1 MILILIITAITVGL
15 YLLNVNYQYWKKRGV
30 PGPKPTF
37 LVGNLGQNFLV
48 KKSLAEVFSDI
59 YNAFPDSPMVG
70 IFKASTPTL
79 LIRDPELI
87 RDITVKS
94 FGHFHDNELFLDK
107 DVDPLLGRNPFFM
120 KGEEWRTTRVHL
132 TPGFT
137 SGKVKKRFWYLPYE
151 TPEFSDEVDLSAFG
165 RC

>member
-59 YNAFPDSPMVG
+59 Y
-70 IFKASTPTL
+70 K
-79 LIRDPELI
+79 
-87 RDITVKS
+87 
-94 FGHFHDNELFLDK
+94 
-107 DVDPLLGRNPFFM
+107 
-120 KGEEWRTTRVHL
+120 
-132 TPGFT
+132 
-137 SGKVKKRFWYLPYE
+137 
-151 TPEFSDEVDLSAFG
+151 
-165 RC
+165 